1 MQTETSIVGGVND
14 ALISLVLSV
23 WILMYQTVIHT
34 PIAALVFANYICAEL
49 ALEEATA
56 QWQLTRGE
64 NTGPWWNSLGQEP
77 GSPSSKLISHR
88 FLACLKDLC
97 RNI

>member
-1 MQTETSIVGGVND
+1 
-14 ALISLVLSV
+14 
-23 WILMYQTVIHT
+23 MYQTVIHT

-64 NTGPWWNSLGQEP
+64 NTGPW
-77 GSPSSKLISHR
+77 
-88 FLACLKDLC
+88 
-97 RNI
+97 